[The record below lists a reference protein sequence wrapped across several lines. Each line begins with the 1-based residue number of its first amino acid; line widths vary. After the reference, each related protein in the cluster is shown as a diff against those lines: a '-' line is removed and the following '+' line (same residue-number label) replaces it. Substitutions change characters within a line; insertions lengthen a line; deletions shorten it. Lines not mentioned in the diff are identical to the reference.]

1 MASRRKTKTV
11 PVSSPVAAPP
21 KVSAPPAPI
30 AAPPVPERSE
40 LKGLGKPKA
49 PAATPRTIT
58 HEEIARRAHEIWASR
73 GYALGDPTADWYEAE
88 RQLRA
93 GL

>member
-1 MASRRKTKTV
+1 MTRTMANDQKKDRWIKWG
-11 PVSSPVAAPP
+11 
-21 KVSAPPAPI
+21 I
-30 AAPPVPERSE
+30 W
-40 LKGLGKPKA
+40 
-49 PAATPRTIT
+49 
-58 HEEIARRAHEIWASR
+58 WASR